1 MSAIFNFT
9 YNEASRFL
17 ISNMPN
23 TLACVF
29 EILVSKCKIN
39 CTFKISAKAGI
50 QALSLRM
57 QGTRDI

>member
-1 MSAIFNFT
+1 
-9 YNEASRFL
+9 
-17 ISNMPN
+17 MPN

-50 QALSLRM
+50 QKKSHKENPGFLLP
-57 QGTRDI
+57 QE